1 MLSVDYIKI
10 KNCKVIFLRLNISIV
25 LKKILKSNKKFF
37 EFVFNIRT
45 KFFMPQNFFAK
56 RIV

>member
-1 MLSVDYIKI
+1 MLSVDYMKI

-37 EFVFNIRT
+37 EFVFNICAN
-45 KFFMPQNFFAK
+45 FFMPQNFFAK